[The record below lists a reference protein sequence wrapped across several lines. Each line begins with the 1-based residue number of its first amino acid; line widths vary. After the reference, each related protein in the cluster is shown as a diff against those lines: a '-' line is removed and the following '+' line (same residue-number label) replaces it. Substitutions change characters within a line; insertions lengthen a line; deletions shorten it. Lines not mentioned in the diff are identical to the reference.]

1 MKIALNAS
9 FWDKPTTGSGQYLH
23 ALVRA
28 LGQRDIDNDYWLIA
42 PHRPL
47 ENVPPC
53 INVRYVTN
61 FLSENFAKV
70 WFEQVS
76 FVNACRAEHI
86 DLLHVPYFAPPLF
99 HHAPLIA
106 TIHDLIPLVLPLYRG
121 SLRVRAYTQL
131 VARGAR
137 RAQAILADSECSKRD
152 IVQHLHIDPARVHV
166 IPLAAAEHY
175 QPATVAQI
183 DTVRRRYNLPEKF
196 VLYLG
201 GYDQR
206 KNVRTLIQAFA
217 QLTDLHTHGFKLVL
231 GGTLPGQDSAFFPD
245 PRRLARE
252 ANLPNDAVVFLG
264 RIEEADKPAVYASAT
279 IFVFASLYEGFGLP
293 PLEAMACGTPVICSN
308 TSSLPEVVGDA
319 GVKVDPNDLD
329 AWANAMRWLLNDATQ
344 RAELRERGLVQA
356 KKFSWQKCAA
366 ATLAVY
372 ESIA

>member
-1 MKIALNAS
+1 
-9 FWDKPTTGSGQYLH
+9 
-23 ALVRA
+23 
-28 LGQRDIDNDYWLIA
+28 
-42 PHRPL
+42 
-47 ENVPPC
+47 
-53 INVRYVTN
+53 
-61 FLSENFAKV
+61 
-70 WFEQVS
+70 
-76 FVNACRAEHI
+76 
-86 DLLHVPYFAPPLF
+86 
-99 HHAPLIA
+99 
-106 TIHDLIPLVLPLYRG
+106 
-121 SLRVRAYTQL
+121 
-131 VARGAR
+131 
-137 RAQAILADSECSKRD
+137 
-152 IVQHLHIDPARVHV
+152 LHIDPARVHV